1 MTAEGTVIPRAAG
14 PRDPVLDE
22 EKRKE
27 STMHKVNLLEKFALF
42 QDQFSP
48 KVVGDL
54 NDHQVKLVKLQG
66 EFVWHHHENEDEMF
80 LVVRGR
86 MRMGLRTGDIELSEG
101 EFFIVPKGT
110 EHKPSAEQECWIVL
124 LEPKTTLNTGNV
136 VGERTVAELDRI

>member
-1 MTAEGTVIPRAAG
+1 MTADGTVIPRAAG